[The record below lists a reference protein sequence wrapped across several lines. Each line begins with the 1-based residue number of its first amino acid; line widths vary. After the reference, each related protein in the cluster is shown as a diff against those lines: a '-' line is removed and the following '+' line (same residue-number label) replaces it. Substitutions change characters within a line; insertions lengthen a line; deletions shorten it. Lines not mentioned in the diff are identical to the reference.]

1 MAKPTSLHRRVS
13 LAVVGVTSSVVLV
26 ASLALF
32 FITESILVRG
42 VDRELL
48 ARAERLQNFDPLSDP
63 DTWRN
68 LNNNHEMRRRI
79 ERGGPNEMRRVF
91 LIVFDRKNGNELHRS
106 PSLPAENDLALTL
119 STFSDKTPNKPETHV
134 LSNGQSARMLLLR
147 IHKKNRDERERRFD
161 GPRPLELSRSNNER
175 DRGDDKNERRPPS
188 DRQIAAIE
196 PNKEP
201 DKNNAG
207 DGVIALI
214 GLDLG
219 QVRDELERIA
229 VVLLSLWTGATLLAF
244 ASIKLLQ
251 PTVLRPARDL
261 ASAIA
266 QLGPDDLTRRLP
278 PDIGPQ
284 ELRAVVERLNSLFA
298 SLEHAFKREQAT
310 IANIAHELRTPV
322 AALRSALEFR
332 QMASA
337 NDDEQHAIRG
347 YLATVERM
355 QSQVSNL
362 LLLARLESGKE
373 PLQKSAVE
381 MDDLIDEA
389 IDRWSGRAAE
399 KKINIDVA
407 EPCGATVVTS
417 PDHVGLILD
426 NLLSNALAHGAAPIQ
441 IACHALSGRVEITLR
456 NNFVGKL
463 DEQQLGQAYYRG
475 DSART
480 GDDHCGLGLALC
492 QRLSHLLGAQL
503 ELRVEAQQ
511 FIATLSLPCEAKT
524 DEADKLT

>member
-1 MAKPTSLHRRVS
+1 MKKATSLHRRVS
-13 LAVVGVTSSVVLV
+13 LAVVGVTSSVVMV

-48 ARAERLQNFDPLSDP
+48 ARAERLQNLDALSDP

-68 LNNNHEMRRRI
+68 LHNNHEMRRRI
-79 ERGGPNEMRRVF
+79 ERGGPNEQRRVF
-91 LIVFDRKNGNELHRS
+91 LIVFDKKNGNELHRS
-106 PSLPAENDLALTL
+106 PSLPSENDLALTI
-119 STFSDKTPNKPETHV
+119 STFSDKPPKRPETHV
-134 LSNGQSARMLLLR
+134 LTNGPSARMLLLR
-147 IHKKNRDERERRFD
+147 LNKKNRDDRERRLEGLRPPDYSRPNNERER
-161 GPRPLELSRSNNER
+161 E
-175 DRGDDKNERRPPS
+175 DDKNQRRPPPNRPQTIQDS
-188 DRQIAAIE
+188 DDNE
-196 PNKEP
+196 V
-201 DKNNAG
+201 G
-207 DGVIALI
+207 GVIALI
-214 GLDLG
+214 GLDLD
-219 QVRDELERIA
+219 QVHNELERIA
-229 VVLLSLWTGATLLAF
+229 VVLISLWTGATLLAF

-332 QMASA
+332 QMAAS
-337 NDDEQHAIRG
+337 NEDEQQAIRG

-373 PLQKSAVE
+373 PLQKEAVE
-381 MDDLIDEA
+381 INDLIDEA

-399 KKINIDVA
+399 KKITIDVA
-407 EPCGATVVTS
+407 EPCGATAVTS

-441 IACHALSGRVEITLR
+441 VACHVLSGHVDITLR

-463 DEQQLGQAYYRG
+463 DEKQLGQAYYRG
-475 DSART
+475 DRART

-492 QRLSHLLGAQL
+492 QRLSRLLGARL

-511 FIATLSLPCEAKT
+511 FIATLSLPCEPTSDDA
-524 DEADKLT
+524 AR